1 MLDLL
6 GKLLEARGG
15 IEPPSKG
22 FADLSPDALSLVVA
36 PALNYRADFG
46 PVLGQLG
53 RRENSFLRARKARPE
68 QFGEGR
74 A

>member
-22 FADLSPDALSLVVA
+22 FADLYAGALSLVVA
-36 PALNYRADFG
+36 PSFSKRSDCG
-46 PVLGQLG
+46 PVLGQFVL
-53 RRENSFLRARKARPE
+53 REQHQN
-68 QFGEGR
+68 QEGGW